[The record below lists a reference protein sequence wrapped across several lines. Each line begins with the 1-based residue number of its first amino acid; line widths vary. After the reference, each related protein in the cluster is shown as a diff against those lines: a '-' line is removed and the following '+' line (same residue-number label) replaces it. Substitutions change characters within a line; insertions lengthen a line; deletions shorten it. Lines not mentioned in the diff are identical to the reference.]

1 MRRPAP
7 ERATMPTR
15 GQTGACIDQ
24 ISHSFVVK
32 LLDRGNIC
40 EDWGNRSCHRVLIVS
55 EKFPGLGKSSSES
68 NSKHA
73 QGTASP
79 PGIPSKTDWTR
90 AALKPPKGNMTP
102 AGKGW
107 PGSKKLGL
115 DTKPWVAVS
124 VHINASLY
132 TGQGGDGG

>member
-79 PGIPSKTDWTR
+79 PGIPSKADWTR
-90 AALKPPKGNMTP
+90 ASLETAKGNTT
-102 AGKGW
+102 
-107 PGSKKLGL
+107 PGSKGRPGGKETRLAPE
-115 DTKPWVAVS
+115 PWVTVS
-124 VHINASLY
+124 VHIHTILY
-132 TGQGGDGG
+132 NGQGGDGG